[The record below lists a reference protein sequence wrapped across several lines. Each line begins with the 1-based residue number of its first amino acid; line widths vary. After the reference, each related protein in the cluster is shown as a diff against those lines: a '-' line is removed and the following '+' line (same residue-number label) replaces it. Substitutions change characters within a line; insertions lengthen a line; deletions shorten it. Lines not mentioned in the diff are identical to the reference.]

1 MAGCS
6 EQERGW
12 VSRRDLES
20 WLCLM
25 HEVELLRVPLGFGRA
40 HVDVTLSAGEAVATR
55 GAGVGWRTAASKVV
69 MRSGRHFAQFTL
81 LEGDG
86 DRVFGVIRPGWDVE
100 GAEGACDVDGHSFY
114 YAYNGYRQPDDSR
127 WEGMQDAR
135 EQGDRIGVLL
145 DLDRGSTTVWKNGVR
160 LGVLQVPPVLSEEHP
175 SGPLCWAVEMG
186 AGGASV
192 QIDSARAPTEE
203 ELATAKVDPEPSS
216 ESDDDDDE

>member
-1 MAGCS
+1 MPDA
-6 EQERGW
+6 RG
-12 VSRRDLES
+12 
-20 WLCLM
+20 
-25 HEVELLRVPLGFGRA
+25 G
-40 HVDVTLSAGEAVATR
+40 VAS
-55 GAGVGWRTAASKVV
+55 GAAGV
-69 MRSGRHFAQFTL
+69 RSGACRCDAVCGRGGGDEGGGRGLADGGEQGGDAVGAALRSVHAAG
-81 LEGDG
+81 GDG